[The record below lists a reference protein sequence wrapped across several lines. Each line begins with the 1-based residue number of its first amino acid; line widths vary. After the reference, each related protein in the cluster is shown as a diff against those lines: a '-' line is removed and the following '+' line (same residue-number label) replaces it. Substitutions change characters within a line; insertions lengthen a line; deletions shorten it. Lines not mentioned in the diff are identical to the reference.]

1 MTNDQRMNLLDIY
14 NGRLSWAEFIKNLA
28 RLDSV
33 EDALHA
39 RSRLRVPIDE
49 CDYAVALEAGLGAL
63 GEKIA
68 RASAEGGIE
77 IEIENPAIDKLN
89 ADFNLLLG
97 DSVWKLEMR
106 EEALASILEEIRLA
120 EFEREAR
127 AFRSRAERAY
137 FNGWHAEALADF
149 LEAEKRNYPDF
160 TVHRSIA
167 NIYLYHLV
175 DLARA
180 EEYFCKAAKYARP
193 SDARQSA
200 EAHYFA
206 GVVCFIEKKIDE
218 AMDHFREATLLNPRF
233 FEAHYQRACLSALA
247 GDHDAAIRELESAIL
262 GDSRYF
268 ERARQEAAFNE
279 IRPRVQLLLD
289 GLMEPIEEKLA
300 EVRRDVHIS
309 EGYVIAKPVEEKIK
323 NLFSD
328 IERRIDEART
338 YRSGLEFLEAL
349 SRIQQQLKDIH
360 HFFYRQYQIN
370 LNDYV
375 RAVAFSPDGRM
386 LAAGFLHG
394 AIKIWEVYSGVN
406 SLRLEGHLASANSV
420 VFSPDSQ
427 LVASGSRDKTI
438 RLWDAESG
446 LEIQTLEGHAGE
458 VRAVAFSPDGDWLVS
473 GSHDRTVRVWRVV
486 TGRQVQILGHHNHQ
500 VTSAAF
506 SPTGRWI
513 ASGSL
518 DKTVK
523 LWDVTTGG
531 EARTLR
537 GHTKGVQSLAFSP
550 DGKLMAS
557 GGQDRAIKI
566 WDVRSGREI
575 QTLTGLQN
583 DVSSVAFS
591 PDGKLLAAG
600 SLGQTVKVWKLDAGQ
615 VIKTVRFTEISYNS
629 VAFSPRGQWLALG
642 SRDLQLWLKAL
653 LTEEEYAA
661 VREGEERA
669 AMAKDNEEML
679 ALHIFRER

>member
-1 MTNDQRMNLLDIY
+1 MNLLDIY
-14 NGRLSWAEFIKNLA
+14 NGRLSWAEFINNLVRLEGIESAIEGEA
-28 RLDSV
+28 R
-33 EDALHA
+33 A
-39 RSRLRVPIDE
+39 RLRVPIDE
-49 CDYAVALEAGLGAL
+49 RDQTTALEAGLGAL
-63 GEKIA
+63 GEEIA
-68 RASAEGGIE
+68 RASAESSIE
-77 IEIENPAIDKLN
+77 IDIENLVGGIDKLN

-97 DSVWKLEMR
+97 DSIWKMEMR

-127 AFRSRAERAY
+127 AYRSRAERAY
-137 FNGWHAEALADF
+137 LNGWYEEALTDF

-160 TVHRSIA
+160 AIHRSIA
-167 NIYLYHLV
+167 NIYLYHCV
-175 DLARA
+175 DLMKA

-193 SDARQSA
+193 SDVRQAA

-206 GVVCFIEKKIDE
+206 GAVCLIEKKIDE
-218 AMDHFREATLLNPRF
+218 AMDHFREATLLNPCF
-233 FEAHYQRACLSALA
+233 FEAHYQRACLSAVV
-247 GDHDAAIRELESAIL
+247 GDQREAILELESAIL
-262 GDSRYF
+262 GDSRYY
-268 ERARQEAAFNE
+268 ERAKQETAFE
-279 IRPRVQLLLD
+279 MIRPRVRLLLD
-289 GLMEPIEEKLA
+289 NLMEPVQEKLA
-300 EVRRDVHIS
+300 QIRRDVHIT
-309 EGYVIAKPVEEKIK
+309 EGFVIAKPVEEKIR

-328 IERRIDEART
+328 IERRIEQART
-338 YRSGLEFLEAL
+338 YRSSLEFLEAL
-349 SRIQQQLKDIH
+349 SRIQHQLKDIH
-360 HFFYRQYQIN
+360 HFFYKQYQIN
-370 LNDYV
+370 LNDYI
-375 RAVAFSPDGRM
+375 RTVAFSPDGKM

-406 SLRLEGHLASANSV
+406 SLRLEGHLASVNSV
-420 VFSPDSQ
+420 VFSPDSSW
-427 LVASGSRDKTI
+427 VASGSRDKTI
-438 RLWDAESG
+438 RLWDSESG
-446 LEIQTLEGHAGE
+446 LEIQTLEGHLGE

-523 LWDVTTGG
+523 LWDVTTGS

-566 WDVRSGREI
+566 WEVRTGREI

-653 LTEEEYAA
+653 LTEEDYAA
-661 VREGEERA
+661 VQEGEARA
-669 AMAKDNEEML
+669 AMAKNNEEML

>member
-1 MTNDQRMNLLDIY
+1 MTILDIY
-14 NGRLSWAEFIKNLA
+14 NGRLTWAEFIRNLA
-28 RLDSV
+28 RLEGI
-33 EDALHA
+33 EDASQS
-39 RSRLRVPIDE
+39 RPRLRVPVGE
-49 CDYAVALEAGLGAL
+49 RDYAVALEAGLGAL

-68 RASAEGGIE
+68 RASTENIVA

-97 DSVWKLEMR
+97 DSAWKLEMR
-106 EEALASILEEIRLA
+106 QEAIRSILEEIRLA

-137 FNGWHAEALADF
+137 FNGWHEEALADF

-160 TVHRSIA
+160 SIHRSIA
-167 NIYLYHLV
+167 NIYLYHIT
-175 DLARA
+175 DLAKA

-193 SDARQSA
+193 SDARQAA

-206 GVVCFIEKKIDE
+206 GVVCLIEKKIGE
-218 AMDHFREATLLNPRF
+218 AMDHFREATLLNPSL
-233 FEAHYQRACLSALA
+233 FEAHYQRACLSAVA
-247 GDHDAAIRELESAIL
+247 GDDDEAIRELESAIL
-262 GDSRYF
+262 GDARYF
-268 ERARQEAAFNE
+268 ERARQEAAFE
-279 IRPRVQLLLD
+279 KMRPRVQTLLD
-289 GLMEPIEEKLA
+289 GLMEPVEEKLA
-300 EVRRDVHIS
+300 EARRDVHLR
-309 EGYVIAKPVEEKIK
+309 EGLVIARPVEEKIR
-323 NLFSD
+323 NLLGD

-349 SRIQQQLKDIH
+349 SRIQHQLKDIR

-394 AIKIWEVYSGVN
+394 AIKIWEVYSGLN
-406 SLRLEGHLASANSV
+406 SLRLEGHLASVNSV
-420 VFSPDSQ
+420 SFSPDSQ

-458 VRAVAFSPDGDWLVS
+458 VRAASFSPDGEWLVS

-486 TGRQVQILGHHNHQ
+486 TGRQAQILGHHNHQ

-518 DKTVK
+518 DKTIR

-550 DGKLMAS
+550 DGRLIAS
-557 GGQDRAIKI
+557 GGQDRAIKV
-566 WDVRSGREI
+566 WEVRTGREV

-583 DVSSVAFS
+583 DVSSLAFS

>member
-1 MTNDQRMNLLDIY
+1 MNLLDIY
-14 NGRLSWAEFIKNLA
+14 NGRLRWAEFVNKLA
-28 RLDSV
+28 RLEGF
-33 EDALHA
+33 EDALEGEA
-39 RSRLRVPIDE
+39 RPRLRVPVDE
-49 CDYAVALEAGLGAL
+49 GDYATAIEAGLGAL
-63 GEKIA
+63 GENIA
-68 RASAEGGIE
+68 CASGQSSIE
-77 IEIENPAIDKLN
+77 IDIENLAGGIDKLN

-97 DSVWKLEMR
+97 DYIWKLEMR

-137 FNGWHAEALADF
+137 LNGWYEEALADF

-160 TVHRSIA
+160 AIHRSIA
-167 NIYLYHLV
+167 NIYLYHLL
-175 DLARA
+175 DLVKA

-193 SDARQSA
+193 SDARQAA
-200 EAHYFA
+200 EAYYFA
-206 GVVCFIEKKIDE
+206 GVVCFIEKRIDE
-218 AMDHFREATLLNPRF
+218 AMDHLREATLLNPRF
-233 FEAHYQRACLSALA
+233 FEAHYQRACLSAVLGDQQEAILA
-247 GDHDAAIRELESAIL
+247 LESAIL

-268 ERARQEAAFNE
+268 ERARQEAAFDE

-289 GLMEPIEEKLA
+289 NLMEPIQERLA
-300 EVRRDVHIS
+300 EIRRDVHIRD
-309 EGYVIAKPVEEKIK
+309 GYVIAKPVEERIK

-328 IERRIDEART
+328 IERRIEQART
-338 YRSGLEFLEAL
+338 YRSSLEFLEAL
-349 SRIQQQLKDIH
+349 SRIQQQLNNIH
-360 HFFYRQYQIN
+360 HLFYKQYQIN
-370 LNDYV
+370 LNDYI
-375 RAVAFSPDGRM
+375 RTVAFSNDGKM

-406 SLRLEGHLASANSV
+406 ALRLEGHLASVNSV

-446 LEIQTLEGHAGE
+446 LEIQTMEGHLGE

-486 TGRQVQILGHHNHQ
+486 TGREVQTLGHHNHQ

-506 SPTGRWI
+506 SPNGRWI

-523 LWDVTTGG
+523 LWDVTTGA
-531 EARTLR
+531 EARSLR
-537 GHTKGVQSLAFSP
+537 SHTKGVQSLAFSP
-550 DGKLMAS
+550 DGKLLAS

-566 WDVRSGREI
+566 WDVRTGREI

-583 DVSSVAFS
+583 DVSSLAFS

-653 LTEEEYAA
+653 LTEEDYAA
-661 VREGEERA
+661 VQEGEERA
-669 AMAKDNEEML
+669 AVAKNNEEML

>member
-1 MTNDQRMNLLDIY
+1 MNLLDIY
-14 NGRLSWAEFIKNLA
+14 NGRLSWAEFINNLA
-28 RLDSV
+28 RFEGIEYALD
-33 EDALHA
+33 EA
-39 RSRLRVPIDE
+39 RARLMIPIDE
-49 CDYAVALEAGLGAL
+49 RDYATALEAGLGAV
-63 GEKIA
+63 GEEIA
-68 RASAEGGIE
+68 RASGQRSIE
-77 IEIENPAIDKLN
+77 IDIEKLAGGIDKLN

-97 DSVWKLEMR
+97 DAIWKLEMR
-106 EEALASILEEIRLA
+106 EEALRSILEEIRLA

-127 AFRSRAERAY
+127 AYRSRAERAY
-137 FNGWHAEALADF
+137 LNGWHREALTDF

-160 TVHRSIA
+160 AVHRSIA

-175 DLARA
+175 DLVKA
-180 EEYFCKAAKYARP
+180 EQYFCKAAKYARP
-193 SDARQSA
+193 SDARRAA

-206 GVVCFIEKKIDE
+206 GVVCLIEKKIDE

-233 FEAHYQRACLSALA
+233 FEAHYQRACLSAVL
-247 GDHDAAIRELESAIL
+247 GDQGEAIPELECAIL
-262 GDSRYF
+262 GDSRYY
-268 ERARQEAAFNE
+268 ERARHEGAFDE

-289 GLMEPIEEKLA
+289 HLMEPIQEKLA
-300 EVRRDVHIS
+300 EIRRDVHIKD
-309 EGYVIAKPVEEKIK
+309 GYVIARPVEEKIK
-323 NLFSD
+323 KLFSD
-328 IERRIDEART
+328 IERRIEQAQT
-338 YRSGLEFLEAL
+338 YRSSLEFLEAL
-349 SRIQQQLKDIH
+349 SRIQQQLKDID
-360 HFFYRQYQIN
+360 HFFYKQYQIN

-375 RAVAFSPDGRM
+375 RTIAFSPDGKM

-406 SLRLEGHLASANSV
+406 SLRLEGHLASVNSV

-438 RLWDAESG
+438 RVWDSESG
-446 LEIQTLEGHAGE
+446 LEIQTLEGHYGE

-473 GSHDRTVRVWRVV
+473 GSHDRTVRVWRAV
-486 TGRQVQILGHHNHQ
+486 TGRQVQILGHHDHQ

-506 SPTGRWI
+506 SPNGRWI

-523 LWDVTTGG
+523 LWDVTTGS
-531 EARTLR
+531 EAHIFR

-653 LTEEEYAA
+653 LTEEDYTA
-661 VREGEERA
+661 VQEGEDRA
-669 AMAKDNEEML
+669 EMAKNNEEML